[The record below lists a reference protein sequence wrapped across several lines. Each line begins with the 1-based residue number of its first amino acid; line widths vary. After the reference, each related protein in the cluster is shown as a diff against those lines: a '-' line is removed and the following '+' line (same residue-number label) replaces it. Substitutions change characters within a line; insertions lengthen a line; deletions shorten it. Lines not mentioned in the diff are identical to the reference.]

1 MGGEALTPHKKQA
14 KPVPYGVSPRK
25 PRQGSFAPGLNTK
38 QAKPVPHS
46 PDYLLKKGQLT
57 PAPTINQWF
66 LRII

>member
-25 PRQGSFAPGLNTK
+25 PRQGSEAPGLNTK

-46 PDYLLKKGQLT
+46 PDNRMKKDSML
-57 PAPTINQWF
+57 P
-66 LRII
+66 RR

>member
-14 KPVPYGVSPRK
+14 KPVPYGVGPRK

-46 PDYLLKKGQLT
+46 PD
-57 PAPTINQWF
+57 N
-66 LRII
+66 